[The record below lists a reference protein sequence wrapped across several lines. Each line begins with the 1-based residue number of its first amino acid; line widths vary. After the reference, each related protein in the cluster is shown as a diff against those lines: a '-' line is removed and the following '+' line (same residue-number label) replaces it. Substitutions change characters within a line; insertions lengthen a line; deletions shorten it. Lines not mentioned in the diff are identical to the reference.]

1 MSIWKNEE
9 GVFMVRGG
17 VRELLFKTLEEQM
30 AEEEYT
36 QKYLEH
42 NWFYH
47 CLPFIVCV
55 VAIVFMLFTFSVIK
69 R

>member
-1 MSIWKNEE
+1 MQINQT
-9 GVFMVRGG
+9 GTNYMIFV
-17 VRELLFKTLEEQM
+17 EEQM